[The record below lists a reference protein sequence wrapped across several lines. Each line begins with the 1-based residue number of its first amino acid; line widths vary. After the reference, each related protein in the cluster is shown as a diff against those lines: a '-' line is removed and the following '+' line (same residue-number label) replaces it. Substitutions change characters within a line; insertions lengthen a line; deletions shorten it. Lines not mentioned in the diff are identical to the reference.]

1 MNNIPP
7 RPYWSGRNSFREVGL
22 EGLVFGLGVEAGA
35 GLVDTGE
42 VAVTEDLGLGV
53 VLLQGT
59 EQGGHGCLLEVGTGV
74 GGIAALVESALVAD
88 TEAVG
93 IEPLGM
99 GTGLVLGAPDM
110 QMAVTGD
117 VVVVAAAVEA
127 PCTVAGFKGIKRKRL
142 VATCGR
148 AVNDNQIDL
157 SHGLLFL
164 KAHSSSV
171 RRWFQGLWLGWLRSG
186 ATLF

>member
-1 MNNIPP
+1 M
-7 RPYWSGRNSFREVGL
+7 
-22 EGLVFGLGVEAGA
+22 
-35 GLVDTGE
+35 
-42 VAVTEDLGLGV
+42 TEDLGLGV

-74 GGIAALVESALVAD
+74 GGIAALVESALVTD

-127 PCTVAGFKGIKRKRL
+127 PGPVTGLKGFHRETAVAAG
-142 VATCGR
+142 GR
-148 AVNDNQIDL
+148 AVDDDEIDR
-157 SHGLLFL
+157 SHGFPALECTALYGDGTEDGGDDGGDEAEHLLD
-164 KAHSSSV
+164 
-171 RRWFQGLWLGWLRSG
+171 G
-186 ATLF
+186 

>member
-1 MNNIPP
+1 M
-7 RPYWSGRNSFREVGL
+7 
-22 EGLVFGLGVEAGA
+22 
-35 GLVDTGE
+35 
-42 VAVTEDLGLGV
+42 TEDLGLGV

-74 GGIAALVESALVAD
+74 GGIAALVEAALVAD
-88 TEAVG
+88 AEAVG
-93 IEPLGM
+93 VVPLGM
-99 GTGLVLGAPDM
+99 GTGLVLGATDM

-127 PCTVAGFKGIKRKRL
+127 PCTVAGIEGFKWERS

-148 AVNDNQIDL
+148 AVNDNPIDR

>member
-35 GLVDTGE
+35 GLVDAGE
-42 VAVTEDLGLGV
+42 VTMTEDLGLGV

-59 EQGGHGCLLEVGTGV
+59 EQGGHGCLLEGGTGI
-74 GGIAALVESALVAD
+74 GRIAALVEAALVAD

-93 IEPLGM
+93 VVPLGM
-99 GTGLVLGAPDM
+99 GTELVLGATDM

-148 AVNDNQIDL
+148 AVNDNQIDR
-157 SHGLLFL
+157 SHGLPFL
-164 KAHSSSV
+164 RAHSSV